1 MSHIAVLVA
10 ACVHPSPF
18 PYADIVTTT
27 THKTLRGPR
36 GGVIMCKK
44 EFAADIDRAV
54 FPGMQGGPLMHIIAA
69 KAQCFYEVQQPEFK
83 DYAKQII
90 KNAKAMEKVFKEEG
104 FRLVAGGTDNHLLL
118 VDVKA
123 SCGISGKKA
132 QRLLDEINITANKNA
147 IPFDT
152 EKPFK
157 ASGIRIGTPAMTT
170 KGFKEEDFEEVARI
184 IAYRLKN
191 EETDEIKEECL
202 KRVAKLT
209 EKVTMYS
216 NIKYIK
222 EANMSVTILDHALI
236 QHKLTIMRDKNT
248 STYIFKQ
255 NLDEIAKLMA
265 FEVTRNDS
273 LKDKAIETP
282 VCPMVGKE
290 MDQQIILAPILR
302 AGIGLVDGFRDI
314 IPTAKVGHIGMER
327 DEETLIPREYYAK
340 FPKGLED
347 ALVIVLDP
355 MLATCGSAN
364 MAIEFIKQRGARK
377 IKLVCLVGAPEGV
390 KAIQEA
396 HPDVDITLAAL
407 DEKLNEHGYIV
418 PGLGDAGDRLFGTNE

>member
-1 MSHIAVLVA
+1 
-10 ACVHPSPF
+10 
-18 PYADIVTTT
+18 
-27 THKTLRGPR
+27 
-36 GGVIMCKK
+36 
-44 EFAADIDRAV
+44 
-54 FPGMQGGPLMHIIAA
+54 
-69 KAQCFYEVQQPEFK
+69 
-83 DYAKQII
+83 
-90 KNAKAMEKVFKEEG
+90 
-104 FRLVAGGTDNHLLL
+104 
-118 VDVKA
+118 
-123 SCGISGKKA
+123 
-132 QRLLDEINITANKNA
+132 
-147 IPFDT
+147 
-152 EKPFK
+152 
-157 ASGIRIGTPAMTT
+157 
-170 KGFKEEDFEEVARI
+170 
-184 IAYRLKN
+184 
-191 EETDEIKEECL
+191 
-202 KRVAKLT
+202 
-209 EKVTMYS
+209 
-216 NIKYIK
+216 
-222 EANMSVTILDHALI
+222 MSVTILDHALI

-265 FEVTRNDS
+265 FEVTRN
-273 LKDKAIETP
+273 
-282 VCPMVGKE
+282 V
-290 MDQQIILAPILR
+290 QQIILAPILR

-355 MLATCGSAN
+355 MLATGGSAN
-364 MAIEFIKQRGARK
+364 MAIENIKQRGARK